1 MPTIWTP
8 VNALFLVGV
17 ALTIVFLIIHE
28 IVEARRPHVAA
39 RIDPARRRT
48 HRTRRQR
55 AAAERAEKAAT
66 ASRQSETGRGPAA
79 AIRQSAL
86 D

>member
-8 VNALFLVGV
+8 ENALFLVGV

-28 IVEARRPHVAA
+28 VVEARRPHGAA
-39 RIDPARRRT
+39 QIAPARRRI

-55 AAAERAEKAAT
+55 AAAERAQKAAP
-66 ASRQSETGRGPAA
+66 ASHPTETRGGPAA